1 MDQSV
6 QQSDQAALDLESLKE
21 RCMGNLALVER
32 VLAKFT
38 GQLENDLDALEQAIE
53 TNNADQAVRLT
64 HRIKGTAGSV
74 SARHLYVNA
83 SLAEQRAQ
91 DKQVAELTSDLAR
104 MRIDR
109 LELVETIERIKLG
122 A

>member
-6 QQSDQAALDLESLKE
+6 QQSDQAALDLEALKE

-38 GQLENDLDALEQAIE
+38 GQLDTDLDALERAIE
-53 TNNADQAVRLT
+53 TNNADQAAHLA

-91 DKQVAELTSDLAR
+91 DKQVAELSSDLAR
-104 MRIDR
+104 MRNDR
-109 LELVETIERIKLG
+109 LELVETIERMKQG
-122 A
+122 E

>member
-6 QQSDQAALDLESLKE
+6 QQPDQAALDLEALKE

-38 GQLENDLDALEQAIE
+38 GQLDTDLDALERAIE
-53 TNNADQAVRLT
+53 TNNADQAAQLA

-91 DKQVAELTSDLAR
+91 DKQVAELSSDLAR
-104 MRIDR
+104 MRNDR
-109 LELVETIERIKLG
+109 LELVETIERMKQG
-122 A
+122 E